1 MPKRI
6 PVVAIGVTR
15 NGKTVY
21 PTVGKVFD
29 FTAEEVA
36 EINAL
41 EKASK
46 VQHIRKPINEGGE
59 EDLGGTDGPVDL
71 SKLNLAQLK
80 AEAEAEARGVDITG
94 LGDRA
99 TKAQIVEALT
109 AAAAPAVEDED
120 L

>member
-15 NGKTVY
+15 NGVTVY

-80 AEAEAEARGVDITG
+80 AEAEARGVDITG
-94 LGDRA
+94 LGDKA

>member
-15 NGKTVY
+15 NGVTVY

-59 EDLGGTDGPVDL
+59 EDLGGTGDALVI
-71 SKLNLAQLK
+71 STKLTVAQLTS
-80 AEAEAEARGVDITG
+80 EAEKRGVDLTG
-94 LGDRA
+94 LGEA
-99 TKAQIVEALT
+99 PTKAQIVAAIEAK
-109 AAAAPAVEDED
+109 AAEAED